1 MPGGSADGAAAGLY
15 PAFPGSLYAPAKA
28 FGRIYNKKATFKLR
42 FHAETC
48 RKRRIAYLPPIE
60 PRQAALGETWR

>member
-1 MPGGSADGAAAGLY
+1 MAPP
-15 PAFPGSLYAPAKA
+15 PACTPLFPGPCTRRRRPLVGY
-28 FGRIYNKKATFKLR
+28 IDKKATFKLR